1 MTRGGNKDRDF
12 SQSYQ
17 EHQAGSFAA
26 QAELLATSEPEL
38 LQRAVA
44 AWDEWYTASLEQK
57 QREADADQAAA
68 GQGLGPL
75 GTAQAELGPLGPG
88 EPRAPPPPVA
98 DA

>member
-57 QREADADQAAA
+57 QREADAAQAAA
-68 GQGLGPL
+68 GQGLRL
-75 GTAQAELGPLGPG
+75 GAAQAELGPG